1 MVDGRSREYS
11 NPFCP
16 FLQVEN
22 QMIVT
27 RERTS

>member
-1 MVDGRSREYS
+1 MVGGQCPKQF
-11 NPFCP
+11 NPSEAP
-16 FLQVEN
+16 FQAQN

>member
-1 MVDGRSREYS
+1 MVGGRSQEHFNS
-11 NPFCP
+11 FEAP
-16 FLQVEN
+16 LQAEN